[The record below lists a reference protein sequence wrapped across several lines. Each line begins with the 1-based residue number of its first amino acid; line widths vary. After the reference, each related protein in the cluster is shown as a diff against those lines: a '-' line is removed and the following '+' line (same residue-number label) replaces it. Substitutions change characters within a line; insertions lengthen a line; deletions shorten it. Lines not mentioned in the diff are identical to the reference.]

1 MNKYY
6 VAICTTMRILVSAC
20 VHLFRPFGVCC
31 FVLFAL
37 YPTPA
42 KRFFSLTFSASQQP
56 NVFIIGFG
64 LFLFAVYAKN
74 ICQMKVIE
82 LSSALT
88 RNLTMQLM
96 PFGTWIV
103 SLLFYY
109 EIDEKYG
116 ENWNDHSFVQLI
128 GFVIVLI
135 GSYLYMRVPKL
146 HNQQIVLSIHPSAST
161 TTTSN
166 EFGHPMFTKGSITG
180 SQSYVPIPYP
190 DEGL

>member
-1 MNKYY
+1 
-6 VAICTTMRILVSAC
+6 VFVD
-20 VHLFRPFGVCC
+20 C

-37 YPTPA
+37 YPTAA

-56 NVFIIGFG
+56 NVFMIGFG

-109 EIDEKYG
+109 EIDETYG

-128 GFVIVLI
+128 GFIIVLI

-180 SQSYVPIPYP
+180 SQSYVPMPYP